1 MKFASYILN
10 GRQSFGLAVDGG
22 LFDLGSRVPDPQD
35 TLLSRLQRGSL
46 DDLRVFAPDARAEL
60 TVEDVTFLPPIVKPG
75 KTLCVGVNYRNR
87 PGEFG
92 KTSEPEYPSLFMR
105 GCTAQTGHL
114 QPILR
119 PLESE
124 QLDYEGE
131 IALII
136 GRTGRRI
143 SEADAMSYV
152 TGYACFNEGSIRD
165 WMKHG
170 IYNVTAG
177 KNFDN
182 SGSFGPWLVTPD
194 EIKDPTNMRL
204 STRVNGVT
212 VQEDTT
218 ANMIAP
224 FTRLI
229 SYISTFTTL
238 EPGDVIV
245 TGTPTG
251 SGSKMNPPRWLQPG
265 DVLEVEVEGVGILR
279 NPVLDEREFNPEN
292 YRTK

>member
-1 MKFASYILN
+1 MKIASYIVD
-10 GRQSFGLAVDGG
+10 GRKSFGLVIGDG
-22 LFDLGSRVPDPQD
+22 LFDLGSRTGVSGDSVLARLETG
-35 TLLSRLQRGSL
+35 TL
-46 DDLRVFAPDARAEL
+46 DALRAYQATATAEL
-60 TVEDVTFLPPIVKPG
+60 RFEDVIFLPPVTRSG
-75 KTLCVGVNYRNR
+75 KILCVGINYRSR

-92 KTSEPEYPSLFMR
+92 TAEEPKYPSLFMR
-105 GCTAQTGHL
+105 GPTAQSGHL

-136 GRTGRRI
+136 GKAGRRI
-143 SEADAMSYV
+143 PQEQAMSHV
-152 TGYACFNEGSIRD
+152 AGFACFNEGSIRD

-170 IYNVTAG
+170 VYNVTAG
-177 KNFDN
+177 KNFEK
-182 SGSFGPWLVTPD
+182 SGSFGPWMATPD
-194 EIKDPTNMRL
+194 EIADPGNMRL
-204 STRVNGVT
+204 QTRVNGVT
-212 VQEDTT
+212 VQSDTT

-224 FTRLI
+224 FSRLI
-229 SYISTFTTL
+229 NYISTFATL

-251 SGSKMNPPRWLQPG
+251 SGSKMHPPRWLKAG

-279 NPVLDEREFNPEN
+279 NQIVDEQ
-292 YRTK
+292 